1 MIDPSPELIAGSTFT
16 GDCDRVRAV
25 VGDHDTVWGALEMV
39 KVTNVDVTEY
49 EISAG
54 AVAAKT
60 QVPGAV
66 KEMTADNALTVQPV
80 AAAVLTE

>member
-1 MIDPSPELIAGSTFT
+1 MIDPSPELVADATVT
-16 GDCDRVRAV
+16 GDCDRVRTV

-49 EISAG
+49 EASAG

-66 KEMTADNALTVQPV
+66 YEITAEVELTVQPV
-80 AAAVLTE
+80 APAVLTE

>member
-1 MIDPSPELIAGSTFT
+1 
-16 GDCDRVRAV
+16 
-25 VGDHDTVWGALEMV
+25 MV